1 MDCIRG
7 FLGTSL
13 IDYPGHVAGVVF
25 VGKCNLRCRYCYNA
39 DLVLRPDARP
49 AIPVGR
55 LVADLERRLGFLDGV
70 VLTGG
75 EPTIYPD
82 LIDLLRTFKAMGL
95 AVKLDTN
102 GSHPAVLRNWLD
114 EGVVQYVAMDIK
126 ASPARY
132 SSVAGRPVDVEAI
145 SASIDLLRESGCP
158 HEFRTTVVPTL
169 LDVQDVEEIARWIA
183 GPSPFFLQ
191 QFRPGGCLDPRLD
204 TVEPYAVSV
213 LEEMAAV
220 ARVHLDRVHLRGVTQ
235 GQM

>member
-25 VGKCNLRCRYCYNA
+25 VGGCNLRCRYCYNA

-49 AIPVGR
+49 AIPVDR
-55 LVADLERRLGFLDGV
+55 LVADLERRLGFVDGV

-75 EPTIYPD
+75 EPTLYPD
-82 LIDLLRTFKAMGL
+82 LADLLRMFRAMGL

-102 GSHPAVLRNWLD
+102 GSRPAVLREWLD
-114 EGVVQYVAMDIK
+114 GGLVQYVAMDVK
-126 ASPARY
+126 ASPAQY
-132 SSVAGRPVDVEAI
+132 ASVAGRPVDVEAI
-145 SASIDLLRESGCP
+145 SASLDLLGASGCP

-169 LDVQDVEEIARWIA
+169 VDVKDVEEIARWIA
-183 GPSPFFLQ
+183 GSSPYFLQ
-191 QFRPGGCLDPRLD
+191 QFRPGGCLDPQLD

-213 LEEMAAV
+213 LEEMASV
-220 ARVHLDRVHLRGVTQ
+220 ARGYLDQVHLRGTA
-235 GQM
+235 